1 VPARRNFRRWVL
13 AVLLVPL
20 VVAGVFLAAT
30 WAPDRP
36 VESLKPRWA
45 QAPSTFVPLQGMS
58 VHVRDEGPRDDA
70 MPIVLLHGTS
80 SSLHTWEGW
89 AAALRDR
96 RRVIRFDLPGF
107 GLTGPQPEGRYD
119 IASNVSFVRAMLD
132 QLGVKA
138 CVLGGNSLGGHIAW
152 QTALADPR
160 VRALILVDAGGYPN
174 PEAKLPL
181 GFRLARMPVVKHLAA
196 WSLPRSVIEKS
207 VRNVYGDPTKVTPE
221 LIDLYYDMAVRAGN
235 RAALAKRFEQVV
247 PSPAGQAAGVH
258 VPTLILWGGRD
269 RLIPPAHA
277 EQFHHDIAG
286 SRVVMFDP
294 LGHVPHEE
302 DPAATV
308 AALRPFLAQIAGGSE
323 LMKIKSKD
331 GTEIAFAK
339 TGHGPPLV
347 LVHGTTADHTRWAPI
362 LPALEKEFT
371 VYAIDRRGRGGS
383 GDAASYA
390 IEREFEDVAAVV
402 DSIGEPVALLGHSY
416 GALCSLG
423 ASLRASHLRKLV
435 LYEPPVPAGIEIYP
449 PAIVGRLQKLLD
461 QGDKAGV
468 VSTFFTEIVHMPPAE
483 LTLLQKLPNWPAR
496 VAAAHTIPR
505 ELSGSGGYKLDA
517 AHFKQMKTPTLLLL
531 GGASPP
537 MFKAAIDLVHKALP
551 SSSVVVLPGQQHT
564 AMNTAPDLFLRE
576 VLAFLRD

>member
-1 VPARRNFRRWVL
+1 VPKRRNFRKWLL
-13 AVLLVPL
+13 AVLLTPL
-20 VVAGVFLAAT
+20 VLAGVFLAAT

-45 QAPSTFVPLQGMS
+45 KPPSTFVALQGMS

-89 AAALRDR
+89 AAALRDQ

-119 IASNVSFVRAMLD
+119 VATYVSFVRAMLD

-152 QTALADPR
+152 QTALVDPR
-160 VRALILVDAGGYPN
+160 VRALVLVDAGGYPN
-174 PEAKLPL
+174 PQAQLPL

-207 VRNVYGDPTKVTPE
+207 VRNVYGDPGKVTPE
-221 LIDLYYDMAVRAGN
+221 LIDFYYDMAVRAGN
-235 RAALAKRFEQVV
+235 RAALAKRLEQYG
-247 PSPAGQAAGVH
+247 PAPAGLVAGVH

-277 EQFHHDIAG
+277 ERFHHDIAG
-286 SRVVMFDP
+286 SQVVVFDG
-294 LGHVPHEE
+294 LGHVPQEE

-308 AALRPFLAQIAGGSE
+308 AALRTFLDRTRGGSE

-331 GTEIAFAK
+331 GTEIAFAR

-371 VYAIDRRGRGGS
+371 VYAVDRRGRGGS
-383 GDAASYA
+383 GDAAGYA

-402 DSIGEPVALLGHSY
+402 DSIGEPVVLLGHSY
-416 GALCSLG
+416 GALCSLE
-423 ASLRASHLRKLV
+423 ASLRTSHLRKLV
-435 LYEPPVPAGIEIYP
+435 VYEPPIPTGIELYP
-449 PAIVGRLQKLLD
+449 PGTVERLQKLLAE
-461 QGDKAGV
+461 GDNAGV
-468 VSTFFTEIVHMPPAE
+468 VSTFFSEIVRTPPAD
-483 LTLLQKLPNWPAR
+483 LSQLQKLPNWPAR

-505 ELSGSGGYKLDA
+505 EMVSTVGYRFDA
-517 AHFKQMKTPTLLLL
+517 ARFKAMKTPTLLLL

-537 MFKAAIDLVHKALP
+537 MFKAAIDAVHKALP
-551 SSSVVVLPGQQHT
+551 SSRVVVLAGQQHT
-564 AMNTAPDLFLRE
+564 AMNTAPELFLRE
-576 VLAFLRD
+576 VLGFLRD